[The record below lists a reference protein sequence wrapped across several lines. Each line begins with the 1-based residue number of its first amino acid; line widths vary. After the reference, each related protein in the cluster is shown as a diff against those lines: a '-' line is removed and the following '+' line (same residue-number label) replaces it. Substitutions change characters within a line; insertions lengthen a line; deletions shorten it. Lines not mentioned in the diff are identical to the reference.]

1 MFEGRDT
8 FELLLYMQRNLFF
21 VPNALADVGSSI
33 VQSFLDIISAE
44 IDDAFTL
51 ELCYWFNLHNTL
63 TTLR

>member
-1 MFEGRDT
+1 MFEGCYT
-8 FELLLYMQRNLFF
+8 FGLLLYIQRNLVF

-51 ELCYWFNLHNTL
+51 ELCY
-63 TTLR
+63 